1 MLRLILGVALLAS
14 ASAYNNGYGLKPFL
28 GWQSWCAIGKCGT
41 DLCTDQQ
48 IRETA
53 KALVDNGMQKL
64 GYEWVVIDDW

>member
-1 MLRLILGVALLAS
+1 MAS
-14 ASAYNNGYGLKPFL
+14 SHSSDGKVGAPSVSVGRTGAVELKPAYFP
-28 GWQSWCAIGKCGT
+28 GKCGT

-53 KALVDNGMQKL
+53 KAPVDNGMQKL